1 MEIYRCYKQR
11 PLSPLENQLLKFTSA
26 CLVLNER
33 EKCFNLVLGS
43 TEQSGHLYLNK
54 DSSVDH
60 SICLS
65 LEKERSYS
73 SFEMPSLYFQIYL
86 DLNRASRAQETIC
99 CSKLLLFSFLL
110 TPKNC
115 QGGGSDP
122 LWNWQRFLDNLL

>member
-1 MEIYRCYKQR
+1 M
-11 PLSPLENQLLKFTSA
+11 LKFTST

-43 TEQSGHLYLNK
+43 TAQSGHLYLDK

-73 SFEMPSLYFQIYL
+73 SFEMPLLYFQIYL
-86 DLNRASRAQETIC
+86 DLERASRAQETIY
-99 CSKLLLFSFLL
+99 CSKLSLFSFLL
-110 TPKNC
+110 TSKNC

-122 LWNWQRFLDNLL
+122 LWNWLRFLESLL